1 MKAFLKICV
10 AHLSK
15 PRVPSLY
22 LLGALVLSLSLPAAA
37 VRAALPPAPKL
48 SHTLTKLKTPVP
60 APDFTL
66 KNMDD
71 KPQSLSDYRGK
82 VVMLNFWA
90 SWCPPCRHEMPSME
104 SIFQD
109 MGKQGFVV
117 LAVNQFEDSDH
128 VFAYM
133 GQLSVFPTF
142 PILFDHKGKVSQ
154 MYGVKGLPT
163 TLLIDKQGRVVYRAV
178 GGRDFDH
185 PAVRKLVRELL
196 KK

>member
-1 MKAFLKICV
+1 MKAFLKTC
-10 AHLSK
+10 AARLSR
-15 PRVPSLY
+15 PRVPDLH
-22 LLGALVLSLSLPAAA
+22 LSGILILCLSLPATA
-37 VRAALPPAPKL
+37 VQAGFPTPKL

-66 KNMDD
+66 RDMDG
-71 KPQSLSDYRGK
+71 KSHSLSDYRGK

-90 SWCPPCRHEMPSME
+90 TWCPPCRHEMPSME
-104 SIFQD
+104 SIFQE

-154 MYGVKGLPT
+154 MYGIKGLPT
-163 TLLIDKQGRVVYRAV
+163 TLLIDKQGRVIYRAV
-178 GGRDFDH
+178 GGRDFNH
-185 PAVRKLVRELL
+185 PAVRKLIHELL